1 MDSFVS
7 FNRYRS
13 ICKLCGNQV
22 SNQTLERHLEYHSLG
37 DITLGDNEVACPYC
51 LTPKNIA
58 SLKTHLKD
66 FHDFSQDKSNRIFNE
81 LKDIRKNNV
90 LPQIET
96 KSNGRAQLER
106 GEPETKSNG
115 RAQLERGEP
124 VRGRRR
130 IIPNLVGEADIERE
144 KRLNREAVQ
153 RFRAKKRLERGL
165 GPPKQYDRTIIEGET
180 QEEREKRKNR
190 EYVRAYR
197 ARRRGEQ

>member
-1 MDSFVS
+1 MDSFVAV
-7 FNRYRS
+7 NRYRS
-13 ICKLCGNQV
+13 ICKLCGNEV

-37 DITLGDNEVACPYC
+37 DLTLGDNEVACPYC

-58 SLKTHLKD
+58 SLKMHLMD
-66 FHDFSQDKSNRIFNE
+66 FHNFSQDKSNRIFTE
-81 LKDIRKNNV
+81 LKESKKNNV

-96 KSNGRAQLER
+96 KR
-106 GEPETKSNG
+106 GEPETK
-115 RAQLERGEP
+115 RGEP
-124 VRGRRR
+124 ETKRVEPVAERAQPARGRRR
-130 IIPNLVGEADIERE
+130 IIPNLVGETDIERE

-197 ARRRGEQ
+197 ARRRGPQ